1 MSNVFY
7 SENEIL
13 IQALEMQVAKPARAV
28 VNFECCFVRERLQNA
43 GYDDLARRY
52 WSWCCSNWKANP
64 IFGPE
69 VQELQLK
76 LDAIDRQSTMPSWG
90 TYGT

>member
-1 MSNVFY
+1 MSDT
-7 SENEIL
+7 EIL
-13 IQALEMQVAKPARAV
+13 IQALSAQLANPARAV
-28 VNFECCFVRERLQNA
+28 VNFECCFVRDRLDIA
-43 GYDDLARRY
+43 GHNDLARRY
-52 WSWCCSNWKANP
+52 WSWSCTNWKANP
-64 IFGPE
+64 IFGSE